1 MHLSNAS
8 GQRIIFCP
16 QAAID
21 EAYETC
27 IARTGCVPT
36 RANLHDLFNALIFLQ
51 FPKAKARLN
60 QLQSTAIA
68 SDGIRA
74 VRGPVRDAATLIDEN
89 GVLLVTDRLD
99 VVDSLNRRNWVEL
112 FQKHRAAWAA
122 GVKVLAFGHA
132 LLEKLQRPYKGIT
145 AHALHIALASDSE
158 LDEIDRCMAAS
169 LDERLTPRA
178 LLPLPVLGIPGW
190 CAKNENPDFYS
201 DPVVFRPAK
210 MRPDRKAETDS

>member
-1 MHLSNAS
+1 M
-8 GQRIIFCP
+8 
-16 QAAID
+16 
-21 EAYETC
+21 
-27 IARTGCVPT
+27 
-36 RANLHDLFNALIFLQ
+36 
-51 FPKAKARLN
+51 
-60 QLQSTAIA
+60 
-68 SDGIRA
+68 RA

-89 GVLLVTDRLD
+89 AVLLVTDRLD
-99 VVDSLNRRNWVEL
+99 IVDSLSRRNWARL
-112 FQKHRAAWAA
+112 FQSQRATWAA

-145 AHALHIALASDSE
+145 AHALHIALAPASS
-158 LDEIDRCMAAS
+158 LQEIDRCMAAG

-190 CAKNENPDFYS
+190 WAPNEDPDFYS